1 MNEFLLFL
9 DFQCI
14 CCFIEFIKK
23 HLFSIGFYQGLV
35 IVYIKCN
42 VKKVMRSLLNYSC
55 NAYNQLVLLAKSFY
69 TVVCGELSLLVCLF
83 VCLFVLGLEHK
94 CYFCL
99 KAISA
104 FHNSSVDLYLIFE
117 KSSCKNQVR
126 LSNWIFTL

>member
-1 MNEFLLFL
+1 MKEFLLFL

-55 NAYNQLVLLAKSFY
+55 NAYNQLVLLPKS
-69 TVVCGELSLLVCLF
+69 
-83 VCLFVLGLEHK
+83 
-94 CYFCL
+94 
-99 KAISA
+99 
-104 FHNSSVDLYLIFE
+104 LYIDYAVMFLY
-117 KSSCKNQVR
+117 
-126 LSNWIFTL
+126 